1 MFFVIDTIL
10 NAVFFYEKPESYSP
24 FLFVTKKEQKVS
36 GERTR
41 LCCPCVAAKKVFIA
55 SGVGS
60 DSFPLETPMDMI
72 KLFYQRYHLVAVQ
85 FV

>member
-24 FLFVTKKEQKVS
+24 FLFVTK
-36 GERTR
+36 
-41 LCCPCVAAKKVFIA
+41 P
-55 SGVGS
+55 
-60 DSFPLETPMDMI
+60 DSIGTNSLPLETPMDMI